1 MTHTIIYKV
10 RDVAAYVNWLYFF
23 HAWHF
28 PSSYA
33 AISRVHGCVA
43 CRTNWQ
49 QRFPDEERPRVD
61 EAMKLYDEAQR
72 LLAEWDAAGIEVRFR
87 VCLEAANSEGD
98 DILLLESGLRLP
110 MLRQQ
115 VAHDGVCLCLADF
128 VRPKSKGGTED
139 RVGVFASTVESRAER
154 WDEDDE
160 FRRMLSQTLADRL
173 AEAAAEAGH
182 QQVRRRLWGYAPDE
196 NLQPDELFRE
206 LFVGRRPAVGY
217 PSLPDQSLNF
227 LLERVLDFASLGISL
242 TETGAMRPHASTS
255 GLMLA
260 HPACRHFAVGHIGED
275 QLRDYAQRRGESV
288 ERLRP
293 FLAGLL

>member
-1 MTHTIIYKV
+1 M
-10 RDVAAYVNWLYFF
+10 AAYVNWIYFF

-33 AISRVHGCVA
+33 AIARVHGCVA
-43 CRTNWQ
+43 CRANWLQ
-49 QRFPDEERPRVD
+49 QFSDEERPRVS
-61 EAMKLYDEAQR
+61 EAVKLYDEAQR

-87 VCLEAANSEGD
+87 VCLEAANSVGD
-98 DILLLESGLRLP
+98 DIVLLASGLRLP

-115 VAHDGVCLCLADF
+115 VAHDGLCLCLSDF
-128 VRPKSKGGTED
+128 VRPKSKRGTED
-139 RVGVFASTVESRAER
+139 CVGVFASTVETRAEQ
-154 WDEDDE
+154 WDEADE

-196 NLQPDELFRE
+196 NLQPEDLFAERY
-206 LFVGRRPAVGY
+206 VGRRPAVGY

-227 LLERVLDFASLGISL
+227 LLDRVLDFSSLGISL

-255 GLMLA
+255 GLMLS
-260 HPACRHFAVGHIGED
+260 HPSCRHFAVGRIDEE
-275 QLRDYAQRRGESV
+275 QLRDYAQRRGVSV

>member
-49 QRFPDEERPRVD
+49 QRFPDEERPRVA

-98 DILLLESGLRLP
+98 DIFLLESGLRLP

-128 VRPKSKGGTED
+128 VRPKSKGGAED

-206 LFVGRRPAVGY
+206 QYVGRRPAVGY
-217 PSLPDQSLNF
+217 PSLPRSAFRSPKPEPCGHMPAPAASCWRILPADT
-227 LLERVLDFASLGISL
+227 LLWD
-242 TETGAMRPHASTS
+242 TS
-255 GLMLA
+255 ARTNCAITHSGEARAWSVCA
-260 HPACRHFAVGHIGED
+260 HF
-275 QLRDYAQRRGESV
+275 
-288 ERLRP
+288 
-293 FLAGLL
+293 